1 MVESIEIG
9 KYYSLKL
16 LSIYGATKFNLC
28 VVGTTNIDN
37 VANNTEK
44 YNIFE
49 TFFEPLGLGL
59 STYYAAIHK
68 DTTIYIC
75 NLLNSINPLEM
86 DMKGKVYIPE
96 TLINFDGTEE
106 YVQTMKFD
114 FQMGSL
120 YRRFINDNE
129 KNQFIT
135 DIKEKIKKRL
145 NGLIEMSINE
155 IEIEVTSEERYLAKP
170 AIDKLEQ
177 TRETQ
182 YKNYLSTRR
191 ATLNLDS
198 EREKEYNETLYNMK
212 ATIREYEEL
221 NKALELE
228 KQRYSGL
235 CVSLENK
242 LSKL

>member
-16 LSIYGATKFNLC
+16 LSIYGATKFNLF

-182 YKNYLSTRR
+182 YKNYLATRR
-191 ATLNLDS
+191 ATLNIDS

-212 ATIREYEEL
+212 AAIHKYEEL

>member
-1 MVESIEIG
+1 
-9 KYYSLKL
+9 
-16 LSIYGATKFNLC
+16 
-28 VVGTTNIDN
+28 
-37 VANNTEK
+37 
-44 YNIFE
+44 
-49 TFFEPLGLGL
+49 
-59 STYYAAIHK
+59 
-68 DTTIYIC
+68 
-75 NLLNSINPLEM
+75 
-86 DMKGKVYIPE
+86 MKGKVYIPE
-96 TLINFDGTEE
+96 TLINFDSTEE

-114 FQMGSL
+114 YQLGSL

-170 AIDKLEQ
+170 SIDKLEQ

-212 ATIREYEEL
+212 AAIHEYEEL
-221 NKALELE
+221 NKSLELE